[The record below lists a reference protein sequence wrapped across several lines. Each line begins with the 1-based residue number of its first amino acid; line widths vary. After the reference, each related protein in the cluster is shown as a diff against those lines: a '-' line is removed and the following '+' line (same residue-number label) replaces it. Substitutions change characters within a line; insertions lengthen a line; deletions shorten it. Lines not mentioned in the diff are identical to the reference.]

1 MATVTPNF
9 DFPIPQ
15 STDLV
20 KDGATAIAALGTA
33 IDTDFVDLKGGTTG
47 QVLAKASNTDL
58 DYTWTTPQ
66 VGDITAVTAG
76 TGITGGGTGGD
87 VTVSFDQTNFGGGQY
102 AAGKNKLINGDFGIW
117 QRGTSFASPSG
128 TYTADRWLVAIS
140 GGSAGT
146 ASRQTFT
153 PGTAPVAGYE
163 GQYLMRLASNAGA
176 TYLELTQRVEDVRT
190 FAGRTVTL
198 SFWAK
203 ATTSVTFT
211 PLFRQSFG
219 SGGSANVDTSGTA
232 QAISSSSWTRYS
244 VSVTLPSLSGKT
256 IGTSSYLGI
265 FLFSSAG
272 TTASN
277 TIDFWGV
284 QLESGVLTPFQT
296 ASGGSQQAELTM
308 CQRYF
313 EKSYIQSTAPGNGAS
328 ASSINR
334 AGVAYST
341 ASWRSQTIN
350 YAVVKRTNP
359 SVVYYRTTNIATD
372 SRWGYYT
379 SSWQTSTSTSTAI
392 GNEVGLCAD
401 IGGTF
406 TANSGYIVDGEWSAD
421 AEL

>member
-1 MATVTPNF
+1 VATVTPNF

-66 VGDITAVTAG
+66 VGDITGVTAG
-76 TGITGGGTGGD
+76 TGITGGGTSGD

-102 AAGKNKLINGDFGIW
+102 AAGKNKMINGDFGIW

-146 ASRQTFT
+146 ASQQTFT
-153 PGTAPVAGYE
+153 PATAPVAGYE
-163 GQYLMRLASNAGA
+163 GQYFMRLASNAGA

-256 IGTSSYLGI
+256 IGTSSYLGV

-277 TIDFWGV
+277 TVDFWGV

-296 ASGGSQQAELTM
+296 ASGGSPQAELAM
-308 CQRYF
+308 AQRYYWRAGGDSVYQGF
-313 EKSYIQSTAPGNGAS
+313 GNGIGNSSTIAQCFVANPVPMRVGATSMDFSNLGVTDTVSTTAVTALNTNLAQAGKNGQIVNFYVAS
-328 ASSINR
+328 GLTQFRPYIVNAN
-334 AGVAYST
+334 
-341 ASWRSQTIN
+341 N
-350 YAVVKRTNP
+350 
-359 SVVYYRTTNIATD
+359 
-372 SRWGYYT
+372 
-379 SSWQTSTSTSTAI
+379 STSAYI
-392 GNEVGLCAD
+392 G
-401 IGGTF
+401 F
-406 TANSGYIVDGEWSAD
+406 S

>member
-1 MATVTPNF
+1 VATTTTNF
-9 DFPIPQ
+9 NFPIPQ

-20 KDGATAIAALGTA
+20 KDGATAIAALGTS

-47 QVLAKASNTDL
+47 QILSKASNTDL
-58 DYTWTTPQ
+58 DYTWTTPNP
-66 VGDITAVTAG
+66 GDITAVTAG
-76 TGITGGGTGGD
+76 TGITGGGTSGD

-102 AAGKNKLINGDFGIW
+102 AAGKNKLINADFGVW
-117 QRGTSFASPSG
+117 ARGTSFANPSG
-128 TYTADRWLVAIS
+128 TYTADRWLAAIS
-140 GGSAGT
+140 GGSGGT
-146 ASRQTFT
+146 ASQQTFT
-153 PGTAPVAGYE
+153 PATAPVAGYE
-163 GQYLMRLASNAGA
+163 GQYFMRLASNAGA

-256 IGTSSYLGI
+256 IGTSSYLGV

-277 TIDFWGV
+277 TVDFWGV

-296 ASGGSQQAELTM
+296 ASGGSQQSELAM
-308 CQRYF
+308 CQRYYYRIQNDATT
-313 EKSYIQSTAPGNGAS
+313 SYSQIGTAYSSTGALFTIPLKTTMRVAPTSVDYAS
-328 ASSINR
+328 LRLYDLVNPAASVSSITLDT
-334 AGVAYST
+334 GSP
-341 ASWRSQTIN
+341 N
-350 YAVVKRTNP
+350 YATILAAATGLTQYRSYYLFGNTLP
-359 SVVYYRTTNIATD
+359 SY
-372 SRWGYYT
+372 
-379 SSWQTSTSTSTAI
+379 
-392 GNEVGLCAD
+392 VG
-401 IGGTF
+401 F
-406 TANSGYIVDGEWSAD
+406 S